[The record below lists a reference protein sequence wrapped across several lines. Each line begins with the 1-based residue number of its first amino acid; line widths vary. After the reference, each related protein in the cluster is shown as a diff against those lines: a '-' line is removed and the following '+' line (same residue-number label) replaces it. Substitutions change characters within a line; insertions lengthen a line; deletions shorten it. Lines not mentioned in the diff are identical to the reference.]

1 YYHTCNFR
9 LLFGYLNSLPRMQ
22 HPLIKASSRD
32 TVIRASSCHGF
43 VRSTKSVQCIRL
55 TLSDLRIQVGP
66 LTVTARPFRVPV
78 VHRFSGTRTRIVR
91 LKPGRT
97 PRLERRT
104 PRCEQSTKGA
114 RVAPS
119 HPDPTESP
127 TVLSDSPADELPATV
142 QHMPGSSRSRRSERR
157 PSRIPESAAL
167 PQQSPDPI
175 RAGHQQRSPHR
186 LLRQPWPG

>member
-1 YYHTCNFR
+1 RTTTHHVSAPVPDSRKLHKYTLFPYTTHFR
-9 LLFGYLNSLPRMQ
+9 S
-22 HPLIKASSRD
+22 
-32 TVIRASSCHGF
+32 
-43 VRSTKSVQCIRL
+43 
-55 TLSDLRIQVGP
+55 
-66 LTVTARPFRVPV
+66 
-78 VHRFSGTRTRIVR
+78 
-91 LKPGRT
+91 RT

-157 PSRIPESAAL
+157 PSRIPERSAL